1 MGRFINPFTDMGF
14 KRIFG
19 QEATKDLLI
28 EFLNDLL
35 VGEKQIKDIRFLDKE
50 LIPEFEGDRGVI
62 YDIYCT
68 TEEGEHLIV
77 EMQNK
82 PQARFRERAL
92 YYLSNTV
99 VRQGAKGAEWKFNL
113 KAVYG
118 IFFMNFNLKD
128 ASPKLKR
135 NIMLQDTETHETFS
149 DKLRF
154 IFIELPCF
162 KKTEEDCKTDFER
175 WIYVLKNMEILERMP
190 FKARKAAFEKLEK
203 ITDIAALSKEDRM
216 KYDESIKVYRD
227 YLVTIEGAV
236 EEGLAKG
243 MAKGLAQ
250 GMEKGMAKGFEK
262 GLAQGIEKGIAQ
274 GMKKGMEKGMEKGRV
289 EVARNMKSR
298 GMSFELIAEITHIPI
313 SDIENL

>member
-68 TEEGEHLIV
+68 TEDGEHLIV

-92 YYLSNTV
+92 YYLSKTV
-99 VRQGAKGAEWKFNL
+99 VRQGTKGTEWKFNL

-128 ASPKLKR
+128 ASPRLKR

-162 KKTEEDCKTDFER
+162 KKTENECETDFER

-243 MAKGLAQ
+243 FEKGLAQ
-250 GMEKGMAKGFEK
+250 GMEKGIAQGMEK
-262 GLAQGIEKGIAQ
+262 GIEKGI
-274 GMKKGMEKGMEKGRV
+274 EKGRTEGFI
-289 EVARNMKSR
+289 EVARNMKSL
-298 GMSFELIAEITHIPI
+298 GISKELIIKATGLTAEE
-313 SDIENL
+313 IENID

>member
-1 MGRFINPFTDMGF
+1 MGF

-28 EFLNDLL
+28 DFLNDLL

-68 TEEGEHLIV
+68 TEDGEHLIV

-99 VRQGAKGAEWKFNL
+99 VRQGAKGTEWKFNL

-162 KKTEEDCKTDFER
+162 KKQEEECETDFER

-243 MAKGLAQ
+243 F
-250 GMEKGMAKGFEK
+250 EKGM
-262 GLAQGIEKGIAQ
+262 AQGIEKGMAQ
-274 GMKKGMEKGMEKGRV
+274 GIEKGMAQGIEKGMEQGIEKGIEKGRT
-289 EVARNMKSR
+289 EGFIEAARNMKSL
-298 GMSFELIAEITHIPI
+298 GISTELIIKATGLTAGE
-313 SDIENL
+313 IENIE

>member
-50 LIPEFEGDRGVI
+50 LIPEYNEGRGII
-62 YDIYCT
+62 YDVYCT
-68 TEEGEHLIV
+68 TEEGEHFIV

-82 PQARFRERAL
+82 SQINFKERAI
-92 YYLSNTV
+92 YYLSSAIA
-99 VRQGAKGAEWKFNL
+99 RQGIKGSEWMFDI

-118 IFFMNFNLKD
+118 VFFLNFTLKN
-128 ASPKLKR
+128 SPEKLKTDV
-135 NIMLQDTETHETFS
+135 MLLDRETYQTFS

-162 KKTEEDCKTDFER
+162 KKAEEECETDFER
-175 WIYVLKNMEILERMP
+175 WIYVLKNVEILDRMP
-190 FKARKAAFEKLEK
+190 FKAYKAAFEKLEQ
-203 ITDIAALSKEDRM
+203 ITDIAALSKEERM

-227 YLVTIEGAV
+227 IKATLAYSKKEGY
-236 EEGLAKG
+236 EDGIAKG
-243 MAKGLAQ
+243 REQ
-250 GMEKGMAKGFEK
+250 GRME
-262 GLAQGIEKGIAQ
+262 
-274 GMKKGMEKGMEKGRV
+274 GRAEGRM
-289 EVARNMKSR
+289 EVARTMKNK
-298 GMSFELIAEITHIPI
+298 GMSLELISEITQIPI
-313 SDIENL
+313 EELDNL

>member
-128 ASPKLKR
+128 ASPRLKR

-274 GMKKGMEKGMEKGRV
+274 GMEKGMEKGRV